1 VGHADWY
8 AGNMAVIDGQLA
20 GIFDWELVADT
31 EAVIAG
37 FTASCYAASPTG
49 GGGLS
54 TPEEVAA
61 FLQDYEEVRA
71 EPLSERERRAARRCG
86 RLDSRLQRPLA
97 GRFDR
102 PWLL

>member
-1 VGHADWY
+1 MLTPPRPPSTLSAPW
-8 AGNMAVIDGQLA
+8 LA
-20 GIFDWELVADT
+20 GTFDWEFIADT

-61 FLQDYEEVRA
+61 FLQDYEEVRVD
-71 EPLSERERRAARRCG
+71 PLSERERRAAAAAAAWILASTPAG
-86 RLDSRLQRPLA
+86 RPL
-97 GRFDR
+97 
-102 PWLL
+102 